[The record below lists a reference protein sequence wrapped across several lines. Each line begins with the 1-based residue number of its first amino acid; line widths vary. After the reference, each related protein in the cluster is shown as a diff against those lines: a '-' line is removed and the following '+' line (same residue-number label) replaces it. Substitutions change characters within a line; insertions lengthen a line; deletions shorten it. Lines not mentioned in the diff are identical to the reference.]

1 MSDDGDDDDN
11 GESLIFKDEGIVFLL
26 TVVSRWPSDTASH
39 PRRADFSQSVSYL
52 EYSTLDD
59 LAPTDVVL
67 CMRYPPFNDA
77 SAFAGSK

>member
-1 MSDDGDDDDN
+1 LSDDGDD

-39 PRRADFSQSVSYL
+39 PRTADFSQSVSYL

-67 CMRYPPFNDA
+67 FMRYPPFNDA
-77 SAFAGSK
+77 SAFAGPK